1 MYQNILVPLDG
12 SDFAER
18 AIPMALSIAE
28 RTGGSVQL
36 VSAVPTLPPLVP
48 SAESEGPVQG
58 WFEEERL
65 RASEYLDG
73 VQERLQ
79 GRTKVEVHIRVVSG
93 DPVQA
98 LEERVRKT
106 GADAIV
112 MTTHGKGLVERVWLG
127 SVADGLVRRAPCP
140 VLLQRLDDDDVEV
153 DLDARPG
160 LTRIL
165 VPLDGSAASRE
176 VVADAVALAS
186 AFDAQI
192 SLVRIVADG
201 LPIGSTYIPHA
212 AEEERERAEA
222 VREAREDLDRTESK
236 IRDQGVTVEV
246 AIVQDDDPGAGILRH
261 RGDIG
266 ADLVAMTTRGRGGVT
281 RLVLGSVADRV
292 IRAGVVPVLVHRRG
306 DERADGHA

>member
-12 SDFAER
+12 SEFAER
-18 AIPMALSIAE
+18 AIPLALSIAE
-28 RTGGSVQL
+28 RTDGNVQL

-48 SAESEGPVQG
+48 SAESEGPVKG

-65 RASEYLDG
+65 RASEYLEEL
-73 VQERLQ
+73 QERLKGTTQ
-79 GRTKVEVHIRVVSG
+79 VQVHVRVVSG

-106 GADAIV
+106 DADAIV

-140 VLLQRLDDDDVEV
+140 ILLQRLEDEDGDA
-153 DLDARPG
+153 DLAARHEIK
-160 LTRIL
+160 RIL
-165 VPLDGSAASRE
+165 TPLDGSGASE
-176 VVADAVALAS
+176 DVVPDAVALAR
-186 AFDAQI
+186 AFDARI
-192 SLVRIVADG
+192 ALVRVVADG

-222 VREAREDLDRTESK
+222 VREAREALERTAAS
-236 IRDQGVTVEV
+236 IRDQGVVVEV

-292 IRAGVVPVLVHRRG
+292 IRSGVVPVLVHRRG
-306 DERADGHA
+306 DEGARG